1 MFSFLT
7 SIFYFTELIGRT
19 MRRKSFIKVLLW
31 LTGVVAIALS
41 YVFYTF
47 HSKTFRLQHLL
58 KSTTLAD
65 KLIADYLPTIISKS
79 RINDDES
86 TSDIPTRRPADTTR
100 IPTDPTPRLADPTQR
115 PVRRSLLIFGHD
127 RSGTTF
133 ISAMFAKDPQ
143 IFMVYEPLWITQRW
157 EYYEPHYRCSKCEL
171 QVVSSIVACNF
182 TRSSV
187 STKFLSYTSYPWTG
201 ALPVNIFKSRKF
213 CNTSVDL
220 KNEMNCPVLG
230 EHPQFVDKVC
240 SSRFSNSVVK
250 VSPVR
255 LPQEKLANLVPQVLL
270 ENPDVDLRVLHLVR
284 DPRGG
289 INSRINIKWMKDY
302 PNPDLASQ
310 ARKLC
315 DTIVENL
322 KHANRTL
329 TELKLKHKYKMVL
342 YKQIA
347 DDPLGTSKDIYN
359 FAGFDMPVET
369 EKWIIESTTPS
380 KKKLREAIKQPFST
394 VRNATGNAD
403 RWRQDAFFQRNRVI
417 ERECKPLMDLLGLE
431 RVSEPDGLSSRAVL
445 EIKF

>member
-1 MFSFLT
+1 
-7 SIFYFTELIGRT
+7 
-19 MRRKSFIKVLLW
+19 MRRKNFFKVLLW
-31 LTGVVAIALS
+31 LTGVCGIALG
-41 YVFYTF
+41 YVFFRF
-47 HSKTFRLQHLL
+47 HSKIFRLQHLV

-65 KLIADYLPTIISKS
+65 NLPTIISKS
-79 RINDDES
+79 LINGDQ
-86 TSDIPTRRPADTTR
+86 TASDIPTRRAAETTGRPADTTR
-100 IPTDPTPRLADPTQR
+100 TTADTTQSPANPTRRSTDPTRR
-115 PVRRSLLIFGHD
+115 PARRSLLIFGHD

-133 ISAMFAKDPQ
+133 ISAMFAKDPK
-143 IFMVYEPLWITQRW
+143 IFMVYEPLWITRRW
-157 EYYEPHYRCSKCEL
+157 DKCSQCEL
-171 QVVSSIVACNF
+171 KVVSSIVACNF
-182 TRSSV
+182 TRSPV

-201 ALPVNIFKSRKF
+201 ALPVNIFKSSKF
-213 CNTSVDL
+213 CNTSMDL
-220 KNEMNCPVLG
+220 KSEISCSELG
-230 EHPQFVDKVC
+230 KHPEYVDNVCNSKFEH
-240 SSRFSNSVVK
+240 SVVK

-270 ENPDVDLRVLHLVR
+270 ENPDIDLRVLHLVR

-302 PNPDLASQ
+302 PNPHLART

-315 DTIVENL
+315 DTIVANL
-322 KHANRTL
+322 QHADRTL

-380 KKKLREAIKQPFST
+380 KKKLKEEIKQPYST

-403 RWRQDAFFQRNRVI
+403 KWRQDAFFQRNKVI
-417 ERECKPLMDLLGLE
+417 ERECKPLMELLGLE
-431 RVSEPDGLSSRAVL
+431 RVSEPKELISSAVTVRN
-445 EIKF
+445 